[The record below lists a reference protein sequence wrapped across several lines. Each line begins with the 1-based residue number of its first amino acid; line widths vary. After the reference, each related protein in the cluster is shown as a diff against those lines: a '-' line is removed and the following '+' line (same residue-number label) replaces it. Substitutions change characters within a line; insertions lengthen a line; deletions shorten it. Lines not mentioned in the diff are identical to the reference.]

1 MKTYQT
7 PQIGI
12 MQFDFTVVL
21 KTSDEYDA
29 FDNLEKDM
37 KWNF

>member
-1 MKTYQT
+1 MKTYQA
-7 PQIGI
+7 PQIGV

-21 KTSDEYDA
+21 KTSNEDNT